1 MPKLADVVGGVPVCL
16 RAATT
21 DNRTGV
27 SFPAG
32 EQTVSGDQALAF
44 LRQRIGLA
52 NGDLD
57 RIARQQA
64 FLRSL
69 AGMLRA
75 RPDTLSAALEVVRD
89 RARLDPKWDLL
100 GLAAQLQGAG
110 AGRARFATAPVA
122 GELVEPNGG
131 SVLDLDP
138 EEVSA
143 FVTAAF
149 GGGPGAGSGSATP
162 EPGGGK
168 STPDCVN

>member
-1 MPKLADVVGGVPVCL
+1 
-16 RAATT
+16 
-21 DNRTGV
+21 
-27 SFPAG
+27 
-32 EQTVSGDQALAF
+32 VSGDKALAF
-44 LRQRIGLA
+44 LRQRIGLP

-89 RARLDPKWDLL
+89 RARIDPKWDLL
-100 GLAAQLQGAG
+100 GLAAQLRGAG
-110 AGRARFATAPVA
+110 AGKARFATVPVA
-122 GELVEPNGG
+122 GELVEPKGG
-131 SVLDLDP
+131 AVLDLDP
-138 EEVSA
+138 GVVTA

-149 GGGPGAGSGSATP
+149 GGGPGAGSGSGSATP